1 MITVTAAILE
11 KDGRILAARRKL
23 RKHLAGYW
31 EFPGGKLEGGETP
44 QQCLARE
51 LQEELG
57 IVAAIGDFV
66 AESIYDYGHQKVRLV
81 AYRATH
87 LNGEFNPKDHDEL
100 KWLLPAELNTLKW
113 APADIPLLDAIRD
126 VAGRSYTW

>member
-11 KDGRILAARRKL
+11 KDGRILAARRKPG
-23 RKHLAGYW
+23 KHLAGYW

-51 LQEELG
+51 LEEELG
-57 IVAAIGDFV
+57 IIAVIDDFV
-66 AESIYDYGHQKVRLV
+66 AESIYDYGYQKVRLI

-87 LNGEFNPKDHDEL
+87 LKGEFNPKDHDEL
-100 KWLLPAELNTLKW
+100 KWLLPAELDTLKW
-113 APADIPLLDAIRD
+113 APADIPLLEAIRNISSSR
-126 VAGRSYTW
+126 A